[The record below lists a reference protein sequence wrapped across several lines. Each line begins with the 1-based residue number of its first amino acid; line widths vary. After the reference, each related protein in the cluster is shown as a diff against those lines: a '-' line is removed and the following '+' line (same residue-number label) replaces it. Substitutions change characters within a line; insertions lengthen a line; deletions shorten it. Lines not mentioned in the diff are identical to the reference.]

1 MKKDLIATPLLPF
14 TSEEESALI
23 ERLGTMD
30 AAALE
35 HYVDCAQLALR
46 NNALDPS
53 WRPRV
58 EIGLKHAEAAV
69 IKEAAA
75 AEIALEA
82 AARAAPPAPPAAAKG
97 KKAPA

>member
-14 TSEEESALI
+14 TSDEESALV
-23 ERLGTMD
+23 ERLGAMD
-30 AAALE
+30 AAALN
-35 HYVDCAQLALR
+35 HYVDSARLALG
-46 NNALDPS
+46 NTALDPS

-75 AEIALEA
+75 AASALEA
-82 AARAAPPAPPAAAKG
+82 AALVTPPPA
-97 KKAPA
+97 KARKAEA

>member
-14 TSEEESALI
+14 TSEEESALV

-30 AAALE
+30 AAALD

-69 IKEAAA
+69 KEAAA
-75 AEIALEA
+75 AEVALEA
-82 AARAAPPAPPAAAKG
+82 AARAAPPAPPAPAKS